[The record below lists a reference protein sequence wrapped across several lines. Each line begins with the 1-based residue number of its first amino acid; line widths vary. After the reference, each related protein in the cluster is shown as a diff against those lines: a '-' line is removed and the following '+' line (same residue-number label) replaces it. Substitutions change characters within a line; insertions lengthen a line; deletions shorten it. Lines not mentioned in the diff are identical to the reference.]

1 MSNMNKVLGFERIN
15 ERKKRPNALINFIK
29 PLESPDK
36 ALAQDFLERVAA
48 ICYPIM
54 KQNHIVVMAL
64 EEYPPNPEF
73 IGRNFNAGE
82 VIQLVLKAPHTNQWL
97 PFKHVQMVMMH
108 ELAHCK
114 QMNHSRAFWKVRN
127 AYADELKVLWDKAY
141 TGEGL
146 WGKGQSLIT
155 GQYMTNHMPEAA
167 NTPAS
172 LCGGTFR
179 SSGGRKR
186 RRKGDAPRIT
196 YAERQQRRI
205 AKKFGVN
212 GVALGDDEGARAKL
226 EADQKG
232 GKPAVKPRVAGS
244 KRGRELRAAAAL
256 ARFENVKKEA
266 VKAEPKI
273 ETTSDDDYETD
284 SDYEYTT
291 IERTMNPEDGNMVR
305 VCENEDSED
314 KDAQREF
321 DELREIDQ
329 ATSKSHANSSTQ
341 PLSKGKAKQMIPDD
355 DASTESDD
363 DQDLDA
369 PRSFTKLPTKTQPVL
384 EDLSTDS
391 EDEIQDI
398 TAIVQEKG
406 KQKGN
411 KISEK
416 PSSSSIQAEKGSNPS
431 QQPLVDIK
439 DEATASED
447 EKNVINFIAPTASS
461 APSSSATI
469 NSTEV
474 GTTAIQS
481 KPEERPAVAPSSTCR
496 ICSLEN
502 ESTAA
507 MCAACSHVL
516 KPALMPNCWKCTS
529 TDCQNVGYV
538 NPGDYGV
545 CGLCGST
552 KPK

>member
-29 PLESPDK
+29 PLEGPDK
-36 ALAQDFLERVAA
+36 TLAQDFLERVAA

-127 AYADELKVLWDKAY
+127 AYADELKLLWDKAY

-167 NTPAS
+167 NIPAS

-186 RRKGDAPRIT
+186 RRKEDAPKIT

-212 GVALGDDEGARAKL
+212 GVALGDDESIRAKL

-256 ARFENVKKEA
+256 ARFENVKKEP
-266 VKAEPKI
+266 VKTEPKT
-273 ETTSDDDYETD
+273 ETISDDDYETD
-284 SDYEYTT
+284 SDYEYST

-314 KDAQREF
+314 KDAQQEF

-329 ATSKSHANSSTQ
+329 ATPKSHTHSSTQ
-341 PLSKGKAKQMIPDD
+341 PPSKGKTKQTVPDD

-363 DQDLDA
+363 DQDLDTS
-369 PRSFTKLPTKTQPVL
+369 RSFIKPPTKTQPIPD
-384 EDLSTDS
+384 ELSTDS

-398 TAIVQEKG
+398 TAIVQEKS
-406 KQKGN
+406 KQK
-411 KISEK
+411 EK
-416 PSSSSIQAEKGSNPS
+416 NVSKQRSSSSKLL
-431 QQPLVDIK
+431 QPPPVDIK
-439 DEATASED
+439 DESTASES
-447 EKNVINFIAPTASS
+447 EKNAPNASS
-461 APSSSATI
+461 VPSSSVTLTNTQVDNTAT
-469 NSTEV
+469 
-474 GTTAIQS
+474 QS
-481 KPEERPAVAPSSTCR
+481 KSEERPPVAPSSTCK

-502 ESTAA
+502 ETTAA

-516 KPALMPNCWKCTS
+516 NPALMPNRWRCTS
-529 TDCQNVGYV
+529 KECQSVGYI

-552 KPK
+552 KPR

>member
-1 MSNMNKVLGFERIN
+1 MNKVLGFERIN

-167 NTPAS
+167 NIPAS

-186 RRKGDAPRIT
+186 RRKGDAPKIT

-212 GVALGDDEGARAKL
+212 GVALGDDEGVRAKL
-226 EADQKG
+226 EAGQKG

-273 ETTSDDDYETD
+273 ETTSDDDYETE

-341 PLSKGKAKQMIPDD
+341 PLSKGKAKQTIPDD

-369 PRSFTKLPTKTQPVL
+369 PRSFTKPPTKTQPVL

-391 EDEIQDI
+391 EDEIQDT

-406 KQKGN
+406 KQKEN
-411 KISEK
+411 KISKK

-447 EKNVINFIAPTASS
+447 EKNVINYIAPTASS
-461 APSSSATI
+461 APSSSATF

-481 KPEERPAVAPSSTCR
+481 RPEERPAVASSSTCR

-516 KPALMPNCWKCTS
+516 KPVLMPNCWKCTS

>member
-15 ERKKRPNALINFIK
+15 ERVKRPNSLINFIK
-29 PLESPDK
+29 PLEGPDK

-54 KQNHIVVMAL
+54 KENHIVVMAL

-167 NTPAS
+167 NAPAS

-186 RRKGDAPRIT
+186 RRKEDVPKIT

-212 GVALGDDEGARAKL
+212 GTALGDDEGMRAKL
-226 EADQKG
+226 EAGQKG

-256 ARFENVKKEA
+256 ARFENVKKET
-266 VKAEPKI
+266 VKAEPKT
-273 ETTSDDDYETD
+273 ETISDDDYETD
-284 SDYEYTT
+284 SDYEYTP

-329 ATSKSHANSSTQ
+329 AMPKLNIKSSAQTS
-341 PLSKGKAKQMIPDD
+341 SKGKDRLMIPSD

-369 PRSFTKLPTKTQPVL
+369 PRNSMKPPTRTQPIPD
-384 EDLSTDS
+384 DLSTDS
-391 EDEIQDI
+391 EDDIQDV
-398 TAIVQEKG
+398 TSIVQERN
-406 KQKGN
+406 KQKESDPP
-411 KISEK
+411 KE
-416 PSSSSIQAEKGSNPS
+416 PSPATKQTEQNSKKA
-431 QQPLVDIK
+431 QPPPVDIK
-439 DEATASED
+439 DDSTASES
-447 EKNVINFIAPTASS
+447 EPSSAPKEPS

-469 NSTEV
+469 ISTKP
-474 GTTAIQS
+474 GTTPSSS
-481 KPEERPAVAPSSTCR
+481 KPQEHPPAIPSPTCN

-507 MCAACSHVL
+507 LCAACSHVL
-516 KPALMPNCWKCTS
+516 NPALMPNCWECTS
-529 TDCQNVGYV
+529 TACQSVGYV

-545 CGLCGST
+545 CGLCGSI

>member
-29 PLESPDK
+29 PLETPDK
-36 ALAQDFLERVAA
+36 ALAQVFLERVAA

-167 NTPAS
+167 DIPAS

-186 RRKGDAPRIT
+186 RRKGDAPKIT

-212 GVALGDDEGARAKL
+212 GVALGDDEGVRAKL
-226 EADQKG
+226 EAGQKG

-244 KRGRELRAAAAL
+244 QRGRELRAAAAL

-266 VKAEPKI
+266 VKAEPKT
-273 ETTSDDDYETD
+273 ETISDDDYETD

-291 IERTMNPEDGNMVR
+291 IETTMNPEDGSMVR

-329 ATSKSHANSSTQ
+329 GTSKLYTNSSRQ
-341 PLSKGKAKQMIPDD
+341 PTSKGKAKQTIPDD

-369 PRSFTKLPTKTQPVL
+369 PRSFIKPLVKTQPVL

-398 TAIVQEKG
+398 TAIVQEKS
-406 KQKGN
+406 KQK
-411 KISEK
+411 EK
-416 PSSSSIQAEKGSNPS
+416 DIPEMPSSSSKQAEQSSKPS
-431 QQPLVDIK
+431 QPPLVDIK
-439 DEATASED
+439 DEATASEGENNPID
-447 EKNVINFIAPTASS
+447 KIAPKASS
-461 APSSSATI
+461 APSSSVVLT
-469 NSTEV
+469 NTEV
-474 GTTAIQS
+474 GTTATQS
-481 KPEERPAVAPSSTCR
+481 KPKDRPPVAPSSTCK

-502 ESTAA
+502 EPTAA
-507 MCAACSHVL
+507 MCVACSHVL
-516 KPALMPNCWKCTS
+516 NPALMPNCWKCTS
-529 TDCQNVGYV
+529 TDCQSVGYL

-545 CGLCGST
+545 CGLCGSA
-552 KPK
+552 KPR